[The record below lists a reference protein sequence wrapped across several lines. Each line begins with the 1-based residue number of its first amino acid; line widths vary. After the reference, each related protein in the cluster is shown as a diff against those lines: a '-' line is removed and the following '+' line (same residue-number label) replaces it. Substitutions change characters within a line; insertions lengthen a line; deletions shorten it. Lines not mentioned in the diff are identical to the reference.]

1 MTFYRSS
8 LAKFLQFLGKRSNDS
23 AAMAWAVEY
32 NLNGTWDEPIDAFE
46 AYLAMRALDPIPTPT
61 SQPTTDLLHALK
73 RRSM

>member
-46 AYLAMRALDPIPTPT
+46 AYLAMRALDPGLMVLLPHRAT
-61 SQPTTDLLHALK
+61 SK
-73 RRSM
+73 ES